1 MCFTFRAGR
10 ASRSGRRA
18 SREREPRWQFVTSR
32 HRSENFG
39 RSKLFSRLQPVEFCP
54 DNNSCQLAQ
63 LAVKLLSMNDFR
75 LDDFE
80 PPSFLLRFALE
91 KRRGATPESRTRQS

>member
-1 MCFTFRAGR
+1 
-10 ASRSGRRA
+10 
-18 SREREPRWQFVTSR
+18 
-32 HRSENFG
+32 
-39 RSKLFSRLQPVEFCP
+39 
-54 DNNSCQLAQ
+54 
-63 LAVKLLSMNDFR
+63 MNDFR